1 METNVRH
8 SSILG
13 YVGAGGIGLLLNE
26 KISWLEYDKVG
37 TILLMLFL
45 TVCVI
50 EYFSR
55 YLAALIRKERT
66 IKKEQA
72 RLLLLFLAALFL
84 ICTFTLS
91 LPDFSRTSPQTLRN
105 MFAGFLQPDWSF
117 FFSAEKDGLG
127 YLLLETVCIAFIG
140 TVIGAIVS
148 APLAFLNTKRFVPA
162 PVSFLFNL
170 VIMVIRS
177 VPFCCMD

>member
-1 METNVRH
+1 M
-8 SSILG
+8 
-13 YVGAGGIGLLLNE
+13 GAGGIGLLLNE

-37 TILLMLFL
+37 AILLMLFL

-55 YLAALIRKERT
+55 YLTALIRKESM

-91 LPDFSRTSPQTLRN
+91 PPDFSRTSPPTLRN
-105 MFAGFLQPDWSF
+105 MFAGFLHPDWSF
-117 FFSAEKDGLG
+117 FFSAKKDGLG
-127 YLLLETVCIAFIG
+127 Y
-140 TVIGAIVS
+140 
-148 APLAFLNTKRFVPA
+148 
-162 PVSFLFNL
+162 PVSYTHLAKYQSYVRRNHCESGTY
-170 VIMVIRS
+170 R
-177 VPFCCMD
+177 PGY

>member
-1 METNVRH
+1 MR
-8 SSILG
+8 S
-13 YVGAGGIGLLLNE
+13 
-26 KISWLEYDKVG
+26 ISWLEYDKVG

-84 ICTFTLS
+84 ICTAYPF
-91 LPDFSRTSPQTLRN
+91 P
-105 MFAGFLQPDWSF
+105 AGFFQNQSTDFAKYVCWLSAARLELLFLGCKRWAWVSF
-117 FFSAEKDGLG
+117 TGNSVHCFYWNGNRSHCICTAGFSKHQTFS
-127 YLLLETVCIAFIG
+127 YLLLCPF
-140 TVIGAIVS
+140 
-148 APLAFLNTKRFVPA
+148 FLTW
-162 PVSFLFNL
+162 
-170 VIMVIRS
+170 
-177 VPFCCMD
+177 

>member
-1 METNVRH
+1 
-8 SSILG
+8 
-13 YVGAGGIGLLLNE
+13 
-26 KISWLEYDKVG
+26 
-37 TILLMLFL
+37 MLFL

-55 YLAALIRKERT
+55 YLTALIRKERT

-91 LPDFSRTSPQTLRN
+91 LPDFSRASPQTLRN

-148 APLAFLNTKRFVPA
+148 APLAFLNT
-162 PVSFLFNL
+162 
-170 VIMVIRS
+170 
-177 VPFCCMD
+177 